1 MDSEILPPIPTP
13 AGQRWREFRIRA
25 LPVFVF
31 LLVLAGTVFMWAN
44 YLQPVGIVGLVE
56 TNAVNVVTV
65 QAGLLSKL
73 DLNRFDV
80 VSNGQVLCEVAP
92 YDEDQLK
99 AELGA
104 IESSVNLVKARMD
117 LNELGNLDAA
127 TQLRLNLFLQETL
140 LNIARTNL
148 LQADIVVARDK
159 DLMKP
164 PNAVVP
170 QAQYEIDVAKR
181 DALRSEVADRAKW
194 VADSSKTLDEMGPY
208 RTNVF
213 AAMERTIRDDILK
226 QQEQLKQ
233 LQKPIVLKA
242 PIDGTVSAV
251 LHRTGERVAAGT
263 PILSIA
269 SNGAKRIIAYIRQ
282 PLNFHPKVGDVLT
295 VRTRT
300 NRRRVSDAQI
310 LSVGTQLETVMPI
323 LLPLPRPVPEL
334 GLPIA
339 LTLPPELNLLP
350 GEIVDIR
357 LPKGWLS
364 GEGK

>member
-13 AGQRWREFRIRA
+13 AGQRWREFRIRV

-56 TNAVNVVTV
+56 TNAVNVVTT
-65 QAGLLSKL
+65 QAGLLTKL
-73 DLNRFDV
+73 ELNRFDEV
-80 VSNGQVLCEVAP
+80 INGQVLCEVAP
-92 YDEDQLK
+92 YDDDQLK

-104 IESSVNLVKARMD
+104 IESSVNLIKARMD
-117 LNELGNLDAA
+117 LNELSTLDMA
-127 TQLRLNLFLQETL
+127 TQFRLNLLLQETL

-148 LQADIVVARDK
+148 LQAEAEVVRYK

-164 PNAVVP
+164 PNAIAPAV
-170 QAQYEIDVAKR
+170 YEGFVAKR
-181 DALRSEVADRAKW
+181 DSLKSEVADRARL
-194 VADSSKTLDEMGPY
+194 VAESARTVDAMGPY

-213 AAMERTIRDDILK
+213 AGMERAIRDDILK
-226 QQEQLKQ
+226 QQEQLRQ
-233 LQKPIVLKA
+233 LQKPIVLRA
-242 PIDGTVSAV
+242 QIDGKVSAV
-251 LHRTGERVAAGT
+251 LHRTGERVAAGA

-269 SNGAKRIIAYIRQ
+269 SSRAERIVAYIRQ

-300 NRRRVSDAQI
+300 NRRRVSEAQVI
-310 LSVGTQLETVMPI
+310 RVGTQLEVVMPI
-323 LLPLPRPVPEL
+323 LLPIPKPVPEL

-357 LPKGWLS
+357 LPRGWLTS
-364 GEGK
+364 EGK